1 MGLQL
6 KNPIII
12 GSSGLSNSVEKIK
25 ILAQNNAGA
34 IVLKSIFEEQIT
46 SEAIENSQNFDYP
59 EAFDYLNE
67 YSKAFSKEKYLN
79 LIQEA
84 RKNVDI
90 PIIASINASTN
101 GAWTNFAKEVEQAG
115 ANAIE
120 LNIAIIPVNAD
131 IDAAKIEK
139 THLQIL
145 ENVKKTV
152 KIPIAVKLSSYQSAL
167 ANLVRQIAW
176 SKTADAVVLFNR
188 FYNPDVDID
197 KMTIISSHV
206 YSNAEDI
213 MPSLRW
219 IALLSP
225 QFKNINFAATTG
237 VYTGEDVIKQLLVG
251 ADAVQIVSAIYKHG
265 PNFIN
270 TILGQIKEW
279 MQQKKFNKISDF
291 KGKLNME
298 NCNNASMYERIQFMK
313 YYGTIE

>member
-1 MGLQL
+1 MDISVKYMGLQL

-120 LNIAIIPVNAD
+120 LNIAILPVNAD
-131 IDAAKIEK
+131 IDALK
-139 THLQIL
+139 L
-145 ENVKKTV
+145 KK
-152 KIPIAVKLSSYQSAL
+152 
-167 ANLVRQIAW
+167 
-176 SKTADAVVLFNR
+176 
-188 FYNPDVDID
+188 
-197 KMTIISSHV
+197 H
-206 YSNAEDI
+206 
-213 MPSLRW
+213 
-219 IALLSP
+219 
-225 QFKNINFAATTG
+225 
-237 VYTGEDVIKQLLVG
+237 
-251 ADAVQIVSAIYKHG
+251 IYKYLK
-265 PNFIN
+265 
-270 TILGQIKEW
+270 T
-279 MQQKKFNKISDF
+279 
-291 KGKLNME
+291 
-298 NCNNASMYERIQFMK
+298 
-313 YYGTIE
+313 

>member
-1 MGLQL
+1 
-6 KNPIII
+6 
-12 GSSGLSNSVEKIK
+12 
-25 ILAQNNAGA
+25 
-34 IVLKSIFEEQIT
+34 
-46 SEAIENSQNFDYP
+46 
-59 EAFDYLNE
+59 
-67 YSKAFSKEKYLN
+67 
-79 LIQEA
+79 
-84 RKNVDI
+84 
-90 PIIASINASTN
+90 
-101 GAWTNFAKEVEQAG
+101 
-115 ANAIE
+115 
-120 LNIAIIPVNAD
+120 
-131 IDAAKIEK
+131 
-139 THLQIL
+139 
-145 ENVKKTV
+145 
-152 KIPIAVKLSSYQSAL
+152 LSSYQSAL